1 MEKAMNQPMN
11 WNEALD
17 VFADEGWDDA
27 GKLSVL
33 LGYLNDHIAVKEDG
47 STAAST
53 NGFIYTTKK
62 ILDNCWNPFSQ
73 PMEKAMILE
82 EAIEIV
88 IALASESVIGDDL
101 LANDPHL
108 ESERDNQQEAINTVE
123 DFFTNNVFN

>member
-1 MEKAMNQPMN
+1 
-11 WNEALD
+11 
-17 VFADEGWDDA
+17 
-27 GKLSVL
+27 
-33 LGYLNDHIAVKEDG
+33 
-47 STAAST
+47 
-53 NGFIYTTKK
+53 
-62 ILDNCWNPFSQ
+62 
-73 PMEKAMILE
+73 MEKAMILE

>member
-1 MEKAMNQPMN
+1 MNQPMN

-62 ILDNCWNPFSQ
+62 ILDNC
-73 PMEKAMILE
+73 
-82 EAIEIV
+82 
-88 IALASESVIGDDL
+88 
-101 LANDPHL
+101 
-108 ESERDNQQEAINTVE
+108 
-123 DFFTNNVFN
+123 

>member
-1 MEKAMNQPMN
+1 MNQPMN

-62 ILDNCWNPFSQ
+62 ILDNCLNPFSQ